1 MLSKIDVFYVFILSI
16 LRRSPRRRIGL
27 KLPNFGLGAPP
38 TRSCL
43 SNLHFFPPIARPGTP
58 VSPILYADA
67 SRSTNLRYL
76 TYCYLLRQTYC
87 DCNWTD
93 VASATA
99 ETQM

>member
-43 SNLHFFPPIARPGTP
+43 SNLHFFP
-58 VSPILYADA
+58 
-67 SRSTNLRYL
+67 
-76 TYCYLLRQTYC
+76 LLRGQGLPFPRF
-87 DCNWTD
+87 
-93 VASATA
+93 SLR
-99 ETQM
+99 